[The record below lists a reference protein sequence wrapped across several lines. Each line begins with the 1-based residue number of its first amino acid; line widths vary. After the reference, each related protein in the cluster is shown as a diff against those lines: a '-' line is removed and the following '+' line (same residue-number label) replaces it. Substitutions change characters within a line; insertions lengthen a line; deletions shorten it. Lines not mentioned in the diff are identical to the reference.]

1 MAKAIIGQRIKLF
14 RIKKGLT
21 QQELADLIGAD
32 RQYVWRIEAGKI
44 SMSLDY
50 LDKIIVALNC
60 KHEDFLV
67 THTVKNGSTQT
78 CF

>member
-1 MAKAIIGQRIKLF
+1 MQSSLTYTAKAIIGQRVKFF
-14 RIKKGLT
+14 RIKNSLT

-32 RQYVWRIEAGKI
+32 RQYVWRIEQGKI

-50 LDKIIVALNC
+50 LDKIILALNC

-67 THTVKNGSTQT
+67 SNT
-78 CF
+78 

>member
-1 MAKAIIGQRIKLF
+1 MQSSLTHTSKTIIGQRVKFF
-14 RIKKGLT
+14 RIKNNLT

-32 RQYVWRIEAGKI
+32 RQYVWRIEQGKI

-50 LDKIIVALNC
+50 LDKIITALNC

-67 THTVKNGSTQT
+67 SNT
-78 CF
+78 

>member
-1 MAKAIIGQRIKLF
+1 MQSSLTHTAKVIIGQRVKFF
-14 RIKKGLT
+14 RMKNNLT

-32 RQYVWRIEAGKI
+32 RQYVWRIEQGKI

-50 LDKIIVALNC
+50 LDKIILALNC

-67 THTVKNGSTQT
+67 SNT
-78 CF
+78 